1 MSASVF
7 PGSLRYDPSL
17 ILLPAI
23 CSSVYLTSC
32 GEWILV
38 SFINLELTSVLLF
51 PLYIHSNHCPD
62 STDTI
67 FLHFSYLALLF
78 KFIATFLIQ
87 DLTISPMDHW
97 TPYLSLNSAV
107 SLASFSYPPPYNHS
121 GLSKWKSKYI
131 SSLFKS
137 FSGSLMSKYID
148 LRVSYMT
155 LQNLACPNFISVSH
169 HLINS
174 CYRTAHFKSQILI
187 CIECPLLSS
196 LSWEYLLIFLRLKSL
211 LLYKVFHDH
220 LP

>member
-1 MSASVF
+1 MHPF
-7 PGSLRYDPSL
+7 QSLPRFYWFYFSSLFLPSPSL
-17 ILLPAI
+17 QIHCYFLDSGLDRF
-23 CSSVYLTSC
+23 CH
-32 GEWILV
+32 G
-38 SFINLELTSVLLF
+38 
-51 PLYIHSNHCPD
+51 PLDSISN
-62 STDTI
+62 
-67 FLHFSYLALLF
+67 
-78 KFIATFLIQ
+78 
-87 DLTISPMDHW
+87 
-97 TPYLSLNSAV
+97 SLNSAV

-121 GLSKWKSKYI
+121 GFSKWKSKYI

-155 LQNLACPNFISVSH
+155 LHSLACPNFIPVSH

-174 CYRTAHFKSQILI
+174 CYRTGHFKSQVLI
-187 CIECPLLSS
+187 CICPLLSS